1 MRLRKPASSTTLCT
15 YTSQASAAVAD
26 PTITTV
32 QARMRAV
39 NRAQYTTQTTVFK
52 EPVVHSSFEDKTGT
66 WQYVVADPA
75 TNRAVVI
82 DPVLD
87 YDANTQT
94 ISTQTADD
102 LLATIS
108 ENGYHIEKILETHAH
123 ADHLTAASY
132 LQQRLSSQQGF
143 RPPICIGK
151 RIREVQARFAARY
164 GIAAMEYE
172 NAFDHLFED
181 DEVFEIGKLEVKV
194 MHLPGHT
201 PDHIGY
207 RIGGNVFC
215 GDSIFHA
222 DIGTA
227 RCDFPGG
234 SAKSLYAS
242 ARKLL
247 ELPDDVKVWTGH
259 DYPAC
264 PERCEAVPWMTVRDH
279 KEKNKH
285 LANDAEEDDFLTLR
299 KERDASLAAPKLLH
313 PSLQINIRAGRLP
326 QPTSGDQRLMH
337 LPIRI
342 SGTTW

>member
-1 MRLRKPASSTTLCT
+1 MRSLRLFTSTRAVRELPNPPYYVSECQTGRQQHRLLRQRAHTRHEIRLRKPASSTTLCT

-26 PTITTV
+26 PTITTI

-39 NRAQYTTQTTVFK
+39 NRAQYTTQTTMSK
-52 EPVVHSSFEDKTGT
+52 EPVVHSSFEDTTGT
-66 WQYVVADPA
+66 WQYVVADPS

-94 ISTQTADD
+94 ISTQTADG

-151 RIREVQARFAARY
+151 RIREVQTRFAARY
-164 GIAAMEYE
+164 GIAAVEYE

-181 DEVFEIGKLEVKV
+181 DEVFEIGQLEVKV

-207 RIGGNVFC
+207 RIGG
-215 GDSIFHA
+215 
-222 DIGTA
+222 
-227 RCDFPGG
+227 RC
-234 SAKSLYAS
+234 A
-242 ARKLL
+242 
-247 ELPDDVKVWTGH
+247 
-259 DYPAC
+259 
-264 PERCEAVPWMTVRDH
+264 
-279 KEKNKH
+279 
-285 LANDAEEDDFLTLR
+285 
-299 KERDASLAAPKLLH
+299 
-313 PSLQINIRAGRLP
+313 
-326 QPTSGDQRLMH
+326 
-337 LPIRI
+337 
-342 SGTTW
+342 

>member
-1 MRLRKPASSTTLCT
+1 MKSLRSFTSTRAVRELPNPPYYVSECQTGRQQHRLLHQRAHTRHELRLRKPASSSTLCT

-26 PTITTV
+26 PTYTPV

-39 NRAQYTTQTTVFK
+39 NRAQYATQTTMSK

-66 WQYVVADPA
+66 WQYVVADPS

-94 ISTQTADD
+94 ISTQTADG

-108 ENGYHIEKILETHAH
+108 ENGYRIEKILETHAH

-164 GIAAMEYE
+164 GITAVEYE

-181 DEVFEIGKLEVKV
+181 DEVFEIGQLEVKV

-207 RIGGNVFC
+207 RIGG
-215 GDSIFHA
+215 
-222 DIGTA
+222 
-227 RCDFPGG
+227 RC
-234 SAKSLYAS
+234 A
-242 ARKLL
+242 
-247 ELPDDVKVWTGH
+247 
-259 DYPAC
+259 
-264 PERCEAVPWMTVRDH
+264 
-279 KEKNKH
+279 
-285 LANDAEEDDFLTLR
+285 
-299 KERDASLAAPKLLH
+299 
-313 PSLQINIRAGRLP
+313 
-326 QPTSGDQRLMH
+326 
-337 LPIRI
+337 
-342 SGTTW
+342 